1 MKRRLKKEQTK
12 LIYIL
17 LFLLTS
23 FLFTKAQHTVLKNL
37 NLLDV
42 INGKTITGKAI
53 SIQNGVIT
61 QIDELAKI
69 EITKSTKLIDLK
81 NQFVSPGLYDMHLHL
96 PHHHKL
102 DTCLNTI
109 LAAGVTNVRIMYSE
123 EDVVKMKKQ
132 IDSKTIKPTIYYPYI
147 LTDSVDL
154 NQPTELMRV
163 LRETRSKGLQFIKL
177 FSAQTRNDFSETTF
191 LNFMKAANASEITV
205 CGHYPGKIKYPVVA
219 QSGFK
224 SLEHLAVLPNQTDSL
239 LTNYIELTKL
249 NQLYTCPTLDW
260 FNIAYLIPYPK
271 GYLSR
276 MTLHNAPKHYF
287 AKWQKQNKKNAE
299 DFSIDSLKKYQP
311 KFKMAFEK
319 RLTVLKKLHDAGCL
333 LIVGGESELEYQL
346 EGFNVYEEMMIWK
359 KAGIPDA
366 EILKS
371 ATYIPST
378 FFKEQNQ
385 YGSIELGKIAQL
397 AIFSKNPLTNIENIK
412 TIHATFLNNT
422 LLLKK
427 DLLK

>member
-1 MKRRLKKEQTK
+1 
-12 LIYIL
+12 
-17 LFLLTS
+17 
-23 FLFTKAQHTVLKNL
+23 
-37 NLLDV
+37 
-42 INGKTITGKAI
+42 
-53 SIQNGVIT
+53 
-61 QIDELAKI
+61 
-69 EITKSTKLIDLK
+69 
-81 NQFVSPGLYDMHLHL
+81 
-96 PHHHKL
+96 
-102 DTCLNTI
+102 
-109 LAAGVTNVRIMYSE
+109 
-123 EDVVKMKKQ
+123 
-132 IDSKTIKPTIYYPYI
+132 
-147 LTDSVDL
+147 
-154 NQPTELMRV
+154 
-163 LRETRSKGLQFIKL
+163 
-177 FSAQTRNDFSETTF
+177 
-191 LNFMKAANASEITV
+191 
-205 CGHYPGKIKYPVVA
+205 
-219 QSGFK
+219 
-224 SLEHLAVLPNQTDSL
+224 VLPNQTDSL
-239 LTNYIELTKL
+239 LTNYIELTRL

-276 MTLHNAPKHYF
+276 VTLYNAPKHYF
-287 AKWQKQNKKNAE
+287 TKWQKQNKKNAE

-333 LIVGGESELEYQL
+333 LIVGGESDLEYQL